1 MRLLTWLTV
10 IYLVV
15 LVAALAVSL
24 ITIFIYLWRIGS
36 ALAAVQGEL
45 GRTQTNTTPLEN
57 HLETINGGLVAVR
70 NGLKQVDE
78 NLFETNESLSG
89 VAAHLGIGSVT
100 QK

>member
-10 IYLVV
+10 VYLLV
-15 LVAALAVSL
+15 LVLALAVSL
-24 ITIFIYLWRIGS
+24 ITIFVYLWRIGS

-45 GRTQTNTTPLEN
+45 GRAQSNTAPLEN

-70 NGLKQVDE
+70 DGLQLVDE
-78 NLFETNESLSG
+78 HLFETNESLNG
-89 VAAHLGIGSVT
+89 VAAHLGIGAVT